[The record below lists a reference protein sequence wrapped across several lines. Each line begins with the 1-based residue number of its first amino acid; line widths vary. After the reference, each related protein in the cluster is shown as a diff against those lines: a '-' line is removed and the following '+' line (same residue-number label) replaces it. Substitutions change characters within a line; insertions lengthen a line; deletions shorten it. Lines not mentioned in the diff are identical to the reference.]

1 MDVKEYERRFEKAYS
16 RLVEAHGFFF
26 VWRALQKK
34 EYEEYWKGTANFWN
48 PVISALDQSWMLS
61 LAKIYENSSYSKND
75 EVISIHSLVEHQP
88 DTKRKEEARKL
99 LEEKKNLLKNIEIVR
114 HHILAHNNA
123 EHKISREEVFK
134 RFPIKYAEIE
144 ALFSMTEEL
153 FHLLHPEPN
162 HSLSMEGFNEKCET
176 DVKAVMKKM
185 KFWED
190 ELLKHYERIKNGE
203 PYSDFPPKS

>member
-1 MDVKEYERRFEKAYS
+1 MTIEEYERRFEKAYS

-34 EYEEYWKGTANFWN
+34 EYEEYWKGTENFWK

-88 DTKRKEEARKL
+88 DTKRKDVAKKL
-99 LEEKKNLLKNIEIVR
+99 LEEKKVLLKRIEIIR
-114 HHILAHNNA
+114 NHILAHNNA

-144 ALFSMTEEL
+144 DLFAITEEL

-162 HSLSMEGFNEKCET
+162 HSLSMEGFNKKCEE
-176 DVKAVMKKM
+176 DVKSVMKKM

-190 ELLKHYERIKNGE
+190 ELLKHHERINSGE
-203 PYSDFPPKS
+203 PYSGFPPK